1 MRLLLVLC
9 VTCCA
14 ALPLLLGVPGC
25 DKGNSATKTI
35 GVVPKGLSHV
45 FWKSVK
51 AGADRAGKELGVQ
64 IKWDGPPNESE
75 VNTQMRIIGDMR
87 NRGVDALVVAPVSK
101 TAISDLLAESKKK
114 MPVVVFDSG
123 STFTDYDA
131 FVATDNFKGG
141 QLAGQAMLKLLG
153 DRKNVKLA
161 MIKYGPE
168 SESTLQREAGFVS
181 IVKDNPNIK
190 LLDNQYAGDSKDK
203 AQTMTANLLQAQPDI
218 NAIFSSNESTTNGAL
233 GALDQAK
240 RLGQITFVG
249 FDSSEV
255 LVEALDKG
263 NIQALVLQDPVQM
276 GYLSVKA
283 AVAAL
288 RGEKVNKEQP
298 IAPVLVTQENKG
310 QPAIQQLLHPT
321 LE

>member
-1 MRLLLVLC
+1 MLTRMRLRLLPVLA
-9 VTCCA
+9 VICCA
-14 ALPLLLGVPGC
+14 ALPLLLGMPGC

-131 FVATDNFKGG
+131 FVATDNYKGG

-161 MIKYGPE
+161 MIRRAGSGEAAGNSDVRRLRFQRGAGRGVGQGQHPGVGAAGP
-168 SESTLQREAGFVS
+168 
-181 IVKDNPNIK
+181 
-190 LLDNQYAGDSKDK
+190 
-203 AQTMTANLLQAQPDI
+203 
-218 NAIFSSNESTTNGAL
+218 GADGL
-233 GALDQAK
+233 PVGQGGGGGAA
-240 RLGQITFVG
+240 
-249 FDSSEV
+249 
-255 LVEALDKG
+255 
-263 NIQALVLQDPVQM
+263 
-276 GYLSVKA
+276 
-283 AVAAL
+283 
-288 RGEKVNKEQP
+288 RGEGE
-298 IAPVLVTQENKG
+298 
-310 QPAIQQLLHPT
+310 
-321 LE
+321 